1 MFTCYLIF
9 SLFFVPISVVFVLG
23 ISRIQMQAILII
35 ITILAFIET
44 ILNIFTGFYDQ
55 GELIL

>member
-1 MFTCYLIF
+1 MFTFYLIF

-23 ISRIQMQAILII
+23 ITRIQMQAILII
-35 ITILAFIET
+35 ITILAFMET